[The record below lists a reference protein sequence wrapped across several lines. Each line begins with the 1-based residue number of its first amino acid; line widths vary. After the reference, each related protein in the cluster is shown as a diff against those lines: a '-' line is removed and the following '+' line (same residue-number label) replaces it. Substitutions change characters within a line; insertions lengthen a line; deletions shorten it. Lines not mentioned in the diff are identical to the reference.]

1 MRTIRSKGLFL
12 AVLFALALSASA
24 LAADQYKIDPNHSS
38 ATFSVR
44 HNLISNVPGRFSDVS
59 GFINYD
65 PADVTKS
72 SVEAVIK
79 VATIN
84 TDNEARDKHLKS
96 ADFFDAEKYP
106 EITFK
111 SKRIE
116 KRGNQLVA
124 IGTLTMRG
132 VSKDIELPFEI
143 NKLTTPRG
151 TTVGV
156 VAETKLNRQDYGIN
170 WSKALDNGG
179 LVVANDVNIQLSLE
193 ARPAPPAPAPG
204 AAATTPAAAP
214 AGSSP
219 AKK

>member
-1 MRTIRSKGLFL
+1 MRSSKKKISIS
-12 AVLFALALSASA
+12 AVLAIVLSFSVAA

-44 HNLISNVPGRFSDVS
+44 HNLISNVPGRFSDVN
-59 GFINYD
+59 GTINYD
-65 PADVTKS
+65 EKDLSKS
-72 SVEAVIK
+72 SVEATIK

-84 TDNEARDKHLKS
+84 TDNEGRDKHLKS

-124 IGTLTMRG
+124 LGTLTMRG
-132 VSKDIELPFEI
+132 VSKEIELPFEI

-170 WSKALDNGG
+170 WSRALDNGG
-179 LVVANDVNIQLSLE
+179 LVVANEVKIELSLE
-193 ARPAPPAPAPG
+193 ARPAPAAPA
-204 AAATTPAAAP
+204 AAAP
-214 AGSSP
+214 AAPGEP